1 LATQRFALSPC
12 HRLWPCCSQIRALC
26 TALKG
31 SALGGKFGVAA
42 LPRHL
47 RRRAGSHKPYHGH
60 RFRPNAKLQGK
71 RRKLAEAEEGGEAQE
86 GAAEHFGKEA
96 EKQQHGERA
105 FTNRRMRRQP
115 AALQQQHR
123 QSAAWTEAS
132 LAAPAAA
139 EGPAAIGI
147 GNGIGNGSS
156 CSSGLRR
163 LETHVWHAKRLSMEE
178 R

>member
-1 LATQRFALSPC
+1 MQRFALSLC
-12 HRLWPCCSQIRALC
+12 QHLWLCYPQIRAIC
-26 TALKG
+26 AALKG
-31 SALGGKFGVAA
+31 SALGSKFGVAA

-71 RRKLAEAEEGGEAQE
+71 RRKLAEAEEGGEAE
-86 GAAEHFGKEA
+86 DEAAEEPGEEA
-96 EKQQHGERA
+96 EKQQNGERA

-115 AALQQQHR
+115 AALQLQHR

-132 LAAPAAA
+132 LAAPAAG
-139 EGPAAIGI
+139 EGPAAS
-147 GNGIGNGSS
+147 GNGSS
-156 CSSGLRR
+156 CSSSLRR